1 MEEGKQTETGQQ
13 EADGMKI
20 IHDDTFVAAHS
31 PNNKP
36 VMRAESGEILQFE
49 TRDCYNR
56 SVKDPTKTLSEQT
69 KDQPENPATGPL
81 FVEGAE
87 PGDVLAVDILDI
99 QVADCGVVAVGSGP
113 FREESPDAFCFL
125 KIRDGRTA
133 FHGLEIPIDPM
144 IGVIGTA
151 MADRDVP
158 TMLAYEGGGN
168 MDCRLI
174 RQGATVWLPVRV
186 PGALLSIGDLHA
198 VMGDGEVDGT
208 GLEVDGVVTVRV
220 RLFKGETLNWPVT
233 ETRDAWYVD
242 TCGDTCDD
250 AIREGYREL
259 RRLLSAAWGWS
270 LQDAG
275 IYMTLQ
281 CFVESNQAC
290 LVPNN
295 TFGWGCRSLQTC
307 PG

>member
-1 MEEGKQTETGQQ
+1 
-13 EADGMKI
+13 MKI

-31 PNNKP
+31 PNNRP
-36 VMRAESGEILQFE
+36 VMTAESGEILQFE

-56 SVKDPTKTLSEQT
+56 SVRDLEKTLEEQT
-69 KDQPENPATGPL
+69 RDQPENPATGPL
-81 FVEGAE
+81 FVERAE

-99 QVADCGVVAVGSGP
+99 QVADHGVVAVGSGP
-113 FREESPDAFCFL
+113 FHAETPDVFRIL
-125 KIRDGRTA
+125 QMRDGKTQ
-133 FHGLEIPIDPM
+133 FHGLSIPIDPM

-198 VMGDGEVDGT
+198 VMGDGEVNGT

-220 RLFKGETLNWPVT
+220 RVFQNETLNWPIT
-233 ETRDAWYVD
+233 ETKDAWYVD

-259 RRLLSAAWGWS
+259 RRLLSEAYGWS

-275 IYMTLQ
+275 MYMTLQ
-281 CFVESNQAC
+281 CYVESNQAC

-295 TFGWGCRSLQTC
+295 TFRVGVPKLSVMPRLIGR
-307 PG
+307 GKDER